1 MGKAYFV
8 FDDHAL
14 DFEISKRLS
23 KFETLYRGF

>member
-1 MGKAYFV
+1 MEMAYFV

-23 KFETLYRGF
+23 KFEMLYIGF